1 MLRTV
6 EERGI
11 RFVQLWFTDVLGT
24 PKGFNITSAE
34 LENALDE
41 GMTFDGSA
49 IDGFSRVQEADVLAR
64 PDPTT
69 FQLLPWHHDDAQV
82 ARVFCDIA
90 NLDGTPFGGDPRH
103 ALRRTLE
110 RARAAGFTFF
120 ASPEVEFFYFADAD
134 PAHGPVTLDSGSYF
148 DLTVADLTSDLRRRS
163 VLMLEEMG
171 IPVEHTQHED
181 ARSQHE
187 IDLRYT
193 DALTMA
199 DTVMTTR
206 MVIKE
211 MARQEHVFASF
222 MPKPLAGVQGSGMHT
237 HISLWEGERNA
248 FVDENDQY
256 GLSEVAR
263 RFIAGLLHHAREI
276 TAVTNQWVNSYKR
289 LIGGYEAPVHV
300 SWARNNRSALVRVP
314 VVKMGKTE
322 STRLEYRAPDSACN
336 PYLTFAVIL
345 AAGSARPRRG
355 LPAAAGGRRQPV
367 HPDTQGAGQ
376 EGDRAAAL
384 EPARRRGRNGGLRAP
399 GRHARGPRL
408 RVVHPQQARGVG
420 RLPGS
425 GDPVRAGS
433 LPASPLTPSGPMDP
447 LLCFPSDLPAEVT
460 LGLQS
465 AGLGHQ
471 SVSGPDDVAAP
482 GPDGRITGYSGALVV
497 AGDDMSAAVAF
508 CRHLRLREVPMT
520 PLLLA
525 IGTDQ
530 VGELLLR
537 DDLYDDFCVLPAR
550 PEELV
555 ARLQHLFWRTGQSMR
570 PDLIEY
576 GPLMLNLE
584 TYQAAVAGRVLDLTY
599 MEYELLR
606 FLAGHPAKV
615 FTRETLLSRV
625 WGYEYYGGARTVDVH
640 IRRLRAKLG
649 EEHAHLIQT
658 VRSVGYRFGQVAWHP
673 GVAQRNGAS
682 GPAPATGPAP
692 TTAPSAQTT
701 GT

>member
-1 MLRTV
+1 MQSQRDYVLRTV

-34 LENALDE
+34 LDNALDE

-90 NLDGTPFGGDPRH
+90 NLDGTPFEGDPRY

-110 RARAAGFTFF
+110 RARAAGYTFF
-120 ASPEVEFFYFADAD
+120 ASPEVEYFYFADAD
-134 PAHGPVTLDSGSYF
+134 PGRGPVTLDAGSYF

-211 MARQEHVFASF
+211 MARQEGVFASF
-222 MPKPLAGVQGSGMHT
+222 MPKPLGGVQGSGMHT

-248 FVDENDQY
+248 FVDESDRY
-256 GLSEVAR
+256 GLSDVAR

-336 PYLTFAVIL
+336 PYLAFSVIL
-345 AAGSARPRRG
+345 AAGLRG
-355 LPAAAGGRRQPV
+355 IAEDYPLPPEA
-367 HPDTQGAGQ
+367 DDNLFT
-376 EGDRAAAL
+376 
-384 EPARRRGRNGGLRAP
+384 
-399 GRHARGPRL
+399 
-408 RVVHPQQARGVG
+408 
-420 RLPGS
+420 
-425 GDPVRAGS
+425 
-433 LPASPLTPSGPMDP
+433 LTPKELAKKGIEP
-447 LLCFPSDLPAEVT
+447 LPSSLHDAVNEMEGSELLADTLGDHVFEWFIRNKREEWDAYQAEVT
-460 LGLQS
+460 QFELDRYL
-465 AGLGHQ
+465 
-471 SVSGPDDVAAP
+471 
-482 GPDGRITGYSGALVV
+482 
-497 AGDDMSAAVAF
+497 
-508 CRHLRLREVPMT
+508 
-520 PLLLA
+520 PLL
-525 IGTDQ
+525 
-530 VGELLLR
+530 
-537 DDLYDDFCVLPAR
+537 
-550 PEELV
+550 
-555 ARLQHLFWRTGQSMR
+555 
-570 PDLIEY
+570 
-576 GPLMLNLE
+576 
-584 TYQAAVAGRVLDLTY
+584 
-599 MEYELLR
+599 
-606 FLAGHPAKV
+606 
-615 FTRETLLSRV
+615 
-625 WGYEYYGGARTVDVH
+625 
-640 IRRLRAKLG
+640 
-649 EEHAHLIQT
+649 
-658 VRSVGYRFGQVAWHP
+658 
-673 GVAQRNGAS
+673 
-682 GPAPATGPAP
+682 
-692 TTAPSAQTT
+692 
-701 GT
+701 